1 MTDGARAL
9 LVAGV
14 ALAIILVR
22 LALAAVRADPSSPAR
37 LVAELRLAQFAA
49 LVLTLSA
56 GTYVGFALAQESTAG
71 SGLDVALA
79 VGFLVLAAIAVTRDP
94 RMALTLLALA
104 FAGHAGVDLLHGAGV
119 LPQESLPGWY
129 ATACAVYDIGVAGV
143 CYFPIV
149 YR

>member
-9 LVAGV
+9 LVAGI

-22 LALAAVRADPSSPAR
+22 LALAAVRADPDSPAR

-49 LVLTLSA
+49 MMLTLSA
-56 GTYVGFALAQESTAG
+56 GTYVGFALAQESAAG
-71 SGLDVALA
+71 SGMDVALA
-79 VGFLVLAAIAVTRDP
+79 VGFLIGASIAVTRDP
-94 RMALTLLALA
+94 RPALTLLALA
-104 FAGHAGVDLLHGAGV
+104 FAAHAGVALLHGAGI
-119 LPQESLPGWY
+119 LPSESMPPWY
-129 ATACAVYDIGVAGV
+129 ATACAVYDVGVAGV